1 MIKLHGVRI
10 SNYYNMVKFALLE
23 KGIDFEEVTT
33 MPSQEGDF
41 KSMSPMGKVPCLET
55 EHGFLSET
63 TAILEY
69 LEAIQPSPAL
79 MPADAFAAAKVREVM
94 KVLELYFDL
103 QGRRH
108 FPEIFFGGERNANAC
123 EEAKPVLENGIIALK
138 SLASF
143 NPYIC
148 GEFSYA
154 DIMASHTFVYTA
166 LVCQAVHDWD
176 IIAEIPG
183 LQATIDSTNA
193 RLAGAKVH
201 ADHQAAVEAFMAG

>member
-23 KGIDFEEVTT
+23 KGIDFEEVTV
-33 MPSQEGDF
+33 MPSQEEDY
-41 KSMSPMGKVPCLET
+41 KSKSPMGKVPCLET

-69 LEAIQPSPAL
+69 LEAIKPSPAL
-79 MPADAFAAAKVREVM
+79 MPSDAFAAAKVREIM
-94 KVLELYFDL
+94 KVLELYFEL

-108 FPEIFFGGERNANAC
+108 FPEIFFGGERNGNAC
-123 EEAKPVLENGIIALK
+123 EEGKPVIDNGIIALN
-138 SLASF
+138 SLGSF

-154 DIMASHTFVYTA
+154 DIMATHTFLYTA
-166 LVCQAVHDWD
+166 LTCQAVYGWD

-183 LQATIDSTNA
+183 LQATIDATNA
-193 RLAGAKVH
+193 RPTGAKVY
-201 ADHQAAVEAFMAG
+201 AEHQAAVEAFMAG